1 VDDRAIA
8 SGLAL
13 LLDNV
18 TLTVD
23 WPWLLGAEPE
33 LYGPEAVERLGK
45 MSTMEWIWALES
57 DPREISDTA
66 GEIDLIISSRYGRI
80 GRLLEMCAQL
90 GVVRAI
96 AELDPPR
103 A

>member
-8 SGLAL
+8 NGLAL

-33 LYGPEAVERLGK
+33 LYSPEAIERLGE
-45 MSTMEWIWALES
+45 MSGVEWSYVQDS
-57 DPREISDTA
+57 DPRELSGT
-66 GEIDLIISSRYGRI
+66 SSEVDFTITGRYGRI
-80 GRLLEMCAQL
+80 GRLLEMCAQD
-90 GVVRAI
+90 GVEQAVAT
-96 AELDPPR
+96 LDPPGR
-103 A
+103 